1 MPEAAR
7 SRAGSGRPL
16 PRVRRRLAQLLAA
29 RLVLAAVVL
38 AAALT
43 LIGVGDE
50 GEGSAEPGLYATVAA
65 AFLASAL
72 FAALLAA
79 TRGGGRL
86 GAAQLA
92 ADVGLVTALVHF
104 SGGSE
109 SIFAFL
115 YLPIT
120 VYAALLFGRPGAYG
134 GSTLSALAFGAL
146 LLARHHGWLTTHGA
160 PAPPGPVQLL
170 LWGSNAGALLLVALL
185 ASMLARELDRAGRAL
200 HERTRDLRSLRW
212 LHERTVESLTSGLVT
227 VDTFGRITSFNPEAV
242 RITGWASA
250 EALGRPLERVI
261 PGALDSV
268 CATLDARDRHG
279 RLRTRLRV
287 RRQSGEEQ
295 HLGLSGSVLRHE
307 DGTPSGHVVIFQDVT
322 RVVEME
328 RELRR
333 RERLAVAGRLAASL
347 AHEIR
352 NPLAGMEVLAGLL
365 RRRLHQRP
373 EERELVEEL
382 HGELRRL
389 AATVTA
395 SLDFV
400 RPVALRRE
408 PVDAVKLL
416 EEALEQARAR
426 VPFLGSVERDYAQA
440 LPPVEADP
448 EALRAVF
455 TNLIANALEAMGAEP
470 EAGPGCLRLGL
481 RAVVSDRPARPLRVE
496 GGRVPTA
503 APPTA
508 TRELV
513 ASVADSGPGVP
524 AGLRERIFYPFFT
537 TKPRGCG
544 IGLASVQK
552 IVAGHGGRLELD
564 ASEAR
569 GAVFR
574 VRLPLDAEAG
584 R

>member
-352 NPLAGMEVLAGLL
+352 NPLAAISGSLQIL
-365 RRRLHQRP
+365 RHEAEQGRP
-373 EERELVEEL
+373 
-382 HGELRRL
+382 
-389 AATVTA
+389 
-395 SLDFV
+395 
-400 RPVALRRE
+400 
-408 PVDAVKLL
+408 
-416 EEALEQARAR
+416 
-426 VPFLGSVERDYAQA
+426 
-440 LPPVEADP
+440 DP
-448 EALRAVF
+448 EAPRLMGIVLRETERLDALITDFLAYARPGPARPRAVQVAQPVEDVRRMLES
-455 TNLIANALEAMGAEP
+455 TCPPEVSVRVDVPSDLVVRADASQLRQLLWNLVRNALEAMPKGGELRLAARPCPAQEAS
-470 EAGPGCLRLGL
+470 EAGRNGAG
-481 RAVVSDRPARPLRVE
+481 E
-496 GGRVPTA
+496 GSA
-503 APPTA
+503 WA
-508 TRELV
+508 EIE
-513 ASVADSGPGVP
+513 VADTGVGI
-524 AGLRERIFYPFFT
+524 AEEAIDRIFEPFFT
-537 TKPRGCG
+537 SKPEGTG
-544 IGLASVQK
+544 LGLATVHRIVEDNLGQLSVESS
-552 IVAGHGGRLELD
+552 VGR
-564 ASEAR
+564 
-569 GAVFR
+569 GTTFR
-574 VRLPLDAEAG
+574 VRLPRVG
-584 R
+584 HPQ

>member
-1 MPEAAR
+1 MAIQDAEFARWLTESFRSGLVAVDAEGRLAACNGEAQRILGCPAGRPEAALG
-7 SRAGSGRPL
+7 RACREALAGQPTLVTVLLDALDGRERPT
-16 PRVRRRLAQLLAA
+16 RTE
-29 RLVLAAVVL
+29 LVLRPQGGDPPRTIGF
-38 AAALT
+38 T
-43 LIGVGDE
+43 LLPVRD
-50 GEGSAEPGLYATVAA
+50 PDD
-65 AFLASAL
+65 
-72 FAALLAA
+72 
-79 TRGGGRL
+79 RL
-86 GAAQLA
+86 HG
-92 ADVGLVTALVHF
+92 
-104 SGGSE
+104 
-109 SIFAFL
+109 
-115 YLPIT
+115 
-120 VYAALLFGRPGAYG
+120 AALLF
-134 GSTLSALAFGAL
+134 
-146 LLARHHGWLTTHGA
+146 
-160 PAPPGPVQLL
+160 
-170 LWGSNAGALLLVALL
+170 
-185 ASMLARELDRAGRAL
+185 
-200 HERTRDLRSLRW
+200 RDLTPY
-212 LHERTVESLTSGLVT
+212 ERMDEQ
-227 VDTFGRITSFNPEAV
+227 
-242 RITGWASA
+242 
-250 EALGRPLERVI
+250 
-261 PGALDSV
+261 
-268 CATLDARDRHG
+268 DR
-279 RLRTRLRV
+279 L
-287 RRQSGEEQ
+287 
-295 HLGLSGSVLRHE
+295 
-307 DGTPSGHVVIFQDVT
+307 
-322 RVVEME
+322 
-328 RELRR
+328 
-333 RERLAVAGRLAASL
+333 RERLAALGQMAAGL

-544 IGLASVQK
+544 IGLANVQK